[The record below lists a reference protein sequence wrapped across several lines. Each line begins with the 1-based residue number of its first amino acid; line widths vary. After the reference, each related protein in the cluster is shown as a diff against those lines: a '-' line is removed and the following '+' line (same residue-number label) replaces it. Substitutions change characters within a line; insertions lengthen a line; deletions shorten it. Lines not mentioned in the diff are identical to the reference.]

1 MLASSST
8 LQLRTSHLLSPERKS
23 TELRV
28 GLRQSTVTDAA
39 NAKTVVPG
47 IRTNSDGFAVPS
59 MGGMHA
65 PWNYPVLAPYF
76 AKFHNNCCCFQEAK

>member
-8 LQLRTSHLLSPERKS
+8 IQLRTSHLLSPERKS

-28 GLRQSTVTDAA
+28 GLRQSPDAA

-59 MGGMHA
+59 VGGMQASWTHGS
-65 PWNYPVLAPYF
+65 VRAPYF